1 MVTSKCNAPLGE
13 SNLKLIVNAKEKNR
27 TFQTEDFIVC
37 QFKAKKR
44 GKTTE
49 EFIASVTCRLHRSE
63 TCARWKEGKSKIHLL
78 FASSRLNFM
87 PQTHTIRLRSKSI
100 QNDFALLFLWMPSI
114 GYLLCVFTTH
124 TKRRRWWWRN
134 LTFFVL
140 LKAVL
145 FSVFS
150 KSIKMLEPISF
161 FSAVFLLCIL
171 IILHFIFIVL
181 VSCQQVTNHH
191 RNALKCWFRLCK
203 WNTHNCNVQ
212 SLWLSSSI
220 TKELTIVKNYR
231 LAMQPDSTR
240 KIQI

>member
-37 QFKAKKR
+37 QFKARKR

-49 EFIASVTCRLHRSE
+49 EFIVSVTCRLHRSE
-63 TCARWKEGKSKIHLL
+63 TCAHWKEGKSKIHLL
-78 FASSRLNFM
+78 ASSRLNFM

-100 QNDFALLFLWMPSI
+100 QNDFALLFS
-114 GYLLCVFTTH
+114 LLTQSDDDDDKEIWC
-124 TKRRRWWWRN
+124 
-134 LTFFVL
+134 FFVL

-203 WNTHNCNVQ
+203 WNTRNCNVK
-212 SLWLSSSI
+212 SLWLILSQSVSQHHKRI
-220 TKELTIVKNYR
+220 NHRQKL
-231 LAMQPDSTR
+231 
-240 KIQI
+240 